1 MTRLVLRKPGP
12 SQTAAVR
19 AGLAVSSLPEGEI
32 ARRLD
37 WRRLQQ
43 IVKKLDQTFA
53 RGYGSAPAP
62 PPTKPPPKGEGA
74 ENGPPKKPPGTPRA
88 PRNRRARGR
97 WIYGWKGAPPRR

>member
-53 RGYGSAPAP
+53 RGYGSARAEPAQQARRE
-62 PPTKPPPKGEGA
+62 GEA
-74 ENGPPKKPPGTPRA
+74 LRLWPA
-88 PRNRRARGR
+88 
-97 WIYGWKGAPPRR
+97 

>member
-43 IVKKLDQTFA
+43 IVKKLNQTFA
-53 RGYGSAPAP
+53 RGYGSARAGLHSKPAE
-62 PPTKPPPKGEGA
+62 KEK
-74 ENGPPKKPPGTPRA
+74 R
-88 PRNRRARGR
+88 
-97 WIYGWKGAPPRR
+97 

>member
-1 MTRLVLRKPGP
+1 MTRVVLRKPGP

-53 RGYGSAPAP
+53 RGYGSARDGLHS
-62 PPTKPPPKGEGA
+62 KRA
-74 ENGPPKKPPGTPRA
+74 EKEKR
-88 PRNRRARGR
+88 
-97 WIYGWKGAPPRR
+97 